1 MSVKKSYHIL
11 YMEDDNGLARLLQKS
26 LARKGHTVDIASN
39 GKEGLSMIEKSKY
52 DILLIDYNMPILGG
66 IDVIKAMA
74 KTNGESLTIPI
85 PAIMITANGNEN
97 VAVEAM
103 KLGAYDYIVKDA
115 GTRYLELIPMVIE
128 QAMQKQD
135 MIEEQKR
142 MNQLIAESE
151 ERYKL
156 LVEMSPDGI
165 AICSKGKIHFINS
178 AGVKLLGVKSPDE
191 LIGSEMCH
199 FIHPDNQEDIKNIL
213 NLIETEQSRMPWICA
228 KIIRPDGKQIDVEMA
243 AVPMHYS
250 EMTAGQIIFRD
261 ITERKETEQRLEYL
275 AHFDV
280 LTALPNRALFFDRL
294 DQLHVQAK
302 RSKQSFALLFVDLD
316 RFKYVNDTFG
326 HHIGDLLLKETA
338 VRFQSCIRES
348 DTVARMGG
356 DEFTV
361 ILSNIKNRE
370 DVEVVAEKIIVSIK
384 QPYILENIDCSVSA
398 SIGISIFPN
407 DNSDINKLIKMADI
421 AMYHAKENG
430 RNNFKFYN
438 PELGFI

>member
-1 MSVKKSYHIL
+1 
-11 YMEDDNGLARLLQKS
+11 MEDDNGLARLLQKS

-165 AICSKGKIHFINS
+165 AICSKGKINFINS
-178 AGVKLLGVKSPDE
+178 AGIKLLGVKNSDE
-191 LIGSEMCH
+191 LLGSEMCH

-243 AVPMHYS
+243 AVPMHYG
-250 EMTAGQIIFRD
+250 EMSAGQIIFRD

-280 LTALPNRALFFDRL
+280 LTALPNRTLFFDRL